1 MQRRRWNASRKTGL
15 VSTVSAIALM
25 VEKPI
30 LMSFAPYGKRPHRI
44 RARARAP
51 ALASYR
57 TIGRLSVGA
66 TFKLGAILSA
76 GYSGGI
82 RNAILIS
89 DTSVSSFARPHICHV
104 VQLYGGHVVRV
115 PSPLDEGVG
124 LARIAQRNRR

>member
-30 LMSFAPYGKRPHRI
+30 LMSLAQYGTRPHRI
-44 RARARAP
+44 RSRARAP

-66 TFKLGAILSA
+66 TFKLGAILIA
-76 GYSGGI
+76 
-82 RNAILIS
+82 

-124 LARIAQRNRR
+124 LVRIAQRNRR